1 MPRLWRSG
9 YIEVRGHEFESR
21 IFFIKETF
29 HLINLDMPIYNYLF
43 TYKYLLTL
51 VEMLSTKFILNRQHC
66 SIEVEYLLSTT
77 KQTILA
83 AMFIGFIKE

>member
-1 MPRLWRSG
+1 
-9 YIEVRGHEFESR
+9 
-21 IFFIKETF
+21 
-29 HLINLDMPIYNYLF
+29 MPIYNYLF
-43 TYKYLLTL
+43 TNKYLLTL
-51 VEMLSTKFILNRQHC
+51 VAMLSTKFILNRQHC